1 MTNSILMDI
10 IVSIIIVFGYYLY
23 TKFDKNS
30 EELNMRNILALFIIC
45 MIVLNVIKLLFS
57 KQSTITKS
65 DSSSIPF
72 HDKPP
77 F

>member
-23 TKFDKNS
+23 TKFDKS
-30 EELNMRNILALFIIC
+30 IEELNMRNILALFIIC

-57 KQSTITKS
+57 KQSNITKN